1 MQTAVAS
8 VSLPGP
14 LDEKL
19 AAIAAA
25 GFRGVEIFENDLL
38 SFNGT
43 PAEVTNRFHR
53 FLRGKGVMMPAG
65 ENASGCELCWRL
77 KGCAGG
83 SSDRQR
89 AA

>member
-1 MQTAVAS
+1 MQTAVAT

-43 PAEVTNRFHR
+43 PAEVANRFHHS
-53 FLRGKGVMMPAG
+53 PG
-65 ENASGCELCWRL
+65 EGGYDASGWETLRDV
-77 KGCAGG
+77 
-83 SSDRQR
+83 SSVGH
-89 AA
+89 

>member
-1 MQTAVAS
+1 MQTAVAT

-25 GFRGVEIFENDLL
+25 GFRGIEIFENDLL

-43 PAEVTNRFHR
+43 PAEVANRFHR
-53 FLRGKGVMMPAG
+53 SRRGKGAMMPAG
-65 ENASGCELCWRL
+65 GKRF
-77 KGCAGG
+77 GM
-83 SSDRQR
+83 
-89 AA
+89 

>member
-1 MQTAVAS
+1 MQTAVAT

-43 PAEVTNRFHR
+43 PAEVANRFHR
-53 FLRGKGVMMPAG
+53 FRRGKRVMMPAG
-65 ENASGCELCWRL
+65 GKRF
-77 KGCAGG
+77 GM
-83 SSDRQR
+83 
-89 AA
+89 

>member
-1 MQTAVAS
+1 MQTAVAT

-43 PAEVTNRFHR
+43 PAEVGGFIA
-53 FLRGKGVMMPAG
+53 LAG
-65 ENASGCELCWRL
+65 EGGYDASGWETLRDV
-77 KGCAGG
+77 
-83 SSDRQR
+83 SSVGL
-89 AA
+89 